1 MEKSD
6 IMQRQKSF
14 QNNNPTLY
22 LVATPIGNLND
33 MSFRAVKILKS
44 VDIIYAEDT
53 RVSGKLLKHFEIVCS
68 LKTYHDFNKEVKTN
82 EIIKELNNGQNIAI
96 ISDAGYPLISDP
108 GYFLIREAI
117 KEDINVVS
125 IPGANALLTALVV
138 SGIPPHPFF
147 FYGFLDHKE
156 GKRKRELEKLLN
168 YKETIIFYESPHRIT
183 KTIKNMYEVFGERDL
198 VIARELT
205 KRYEEIIRGTTKS
218 LTEITELKGEIVLIL
233 HGKTDEIVESNLTIL
248 EEVNQLIESG
258 LTSKDA
264 IKQVSRN
271 RNIPKNDVYM
281 EYHK

>member
-1 MEKSD
+1 
-6 IMQRQKSF
+6 MQRQKSF

-22 LVATPIGNLND
+22 LVATPIGNLDD

-44 VDIIYAEDT
+44 VDLIYAEDT
-53 RVSGKLLKHFEIVCS
+53 RVSGKLLKHFEVNCF
-68 LKTYHDFNKEVKTN
+68 LRTYHDFNKEVKTN
-82 EIIKELNNGQNIAI
+82 EILKELNNGQNIAI

-117 KEDINVVS
+117 KQDINIVS
-125 IPGANALLTALVV
+125 IPGANALLAALVV

-156 GKRKRELEKLLN
+156 GKRKKELNTLID
-168 YKETIIFYESPHRIT
+168 YKETIIFYESPHRIQ
-183 KTIKNMYEVFGERDL
+183 KTIKNLFEVFGERDL

-205 KRYEEIIRGTTKS
+205 KKYEEIIRGTTKS
-218 LTEITELKGEIVLIL
+218 LMEISELKGEIVLVL
-233 HGKTDEIVESNLTIL
+233 HGKIDEVVQSNLTIL
-248 EEVNQLIESG
+248 EEVNKLIELGSS
-258 LTSKDA
+258 SKDA
-264 IKQVSRN
+264 IKQVAKN

>member
-1 MEKSD
+1 
-6 IMQRQKSF
+6 MQRQKSF
-14 QNNNPTLY
+14 QNDNSTLY
-22 LVATPIGNLND
+22 LVATPIGNLDD
-33 MSFRAVKILKS
+33 MSFRAVKILKK

-53 RVSGKLLKHFEIVCS
+53 RVSGKLLKHFEINC
-68 LKTYHDFNKEVKTN
+68 LLRTYHDFNKEVKTN
-82 EIIKELNNGQNIAI
+82 EIIKELLNNQNIAI

-117 KEDINVVS
+117 KEDINIVS
-125 IPGANALLTALVV
+125 IPGANALLAALVV

-156 GKRKRELEKLLN
+156 GKRKKELTNLID
-168 YKETIIFYESPHRIT
+168 YKETLIFYESPHRIS
-183 KTIKNMYEVFGERDL
+183 KTVKNMYEVFGERDL

-218 LTEITELKGEIVLIL
+218 LMEITDLKGEIVLIL
-233 HGKTDEIVESNLTIL
+233 HGKSDEVIISDLTIL
-248 EEVNQLIESG
+248 EEVNKLIESG
-258 LTSKDA
+258 LSSKDA

>member
-1 MEKSD
+1 
-6 IMQRQKSF
+6 MQRQKSF
-14 QNNNPTLY
+14 QNNFSTLY
-22 LVATPIGNLND
+22 LVATPIGNLDD
-33 MSFRAVKILKS
+33 MSFRAVKILNL

-53 RVSGKLLKHFEIVCS
+53 RVSGKLLKHFEIKKQ

-82 EIIKELNNGQNIAI
+82 EIINNLSNGQNIAI

-117 KEDINVVS
+117 KNNFNVVS

-147 FYGFLDHKE
+147 FYGFLDSKE
-156 GKRKRELEKLLN
+156 GKRKKEMEKLVDL
-168 YKETIIFYESPHRIT
+168 KETIIFYESPHRIH
-183 KTIKNMYEVFGERDL
+183 KTVTNMFEVFGERDL

-205 KRYEEIIRGTTKS
+205 KRYEEIIRGTTSS
-218 LTEITELKGEIVLIL
+218 LMEITELKGEIVLIL
-233 HGKTDEIVESNLTIL
+233 QGKQNEVISSDLSIL
-248 EEVNQLIESG
+248 EEVNKLIESG
-258 LTSKDA
+258 VSSKDA
-264 IKQVSRN
+264 IKQVAKN

>member
-1 MEKSD
+1 
-6 IMQRQKSF
+6 MQRQKSF
-14 QNNNPTLY
+14 QNNNQTLY
-22 LVATPIGNLND
+22 LVATPIGNLDD

-53 RVSGKLLKHFEIVCS
+53 RVSGKLLKHFEISCS
-68 LKTYHDFNKEVKTN
+68 LRTYHDFNKEVKTN
-82 EIIKELNNGQNIAI
+82 EILKELNNGLNIAI

-138 SGIPPHPFF
+138 SGIPPQPFF
-147 FYGFLDHKE
+147 FYGFLDNKE
-156 GKRKRELEKLLN
+156 GKRKRELEKLIN
-168 YKETIIFYESPHRIT
+168 HKETLIFYESPHRIQ
-183 KTIKNMYEVFGERDL
+183 KTVRNMYEVFGERDL

-205 KRYEEIIRGTTKS
+205 KKYEEIIRGTTKS
-218 LTEITELKGEIVLIL
+218 LMEISELKGEIVLII
-233 HGKTDEIVESNLTIL
+233 HGKTVEVVKSDLTIL
-248 EEVNQLIESG
+248 EEVNKLIESG
-258 LTSKDA
+258 LSSKNA